1 MFFPKLRRKAK
12 WVFLLLAIV
21 FAGGFLVF
29 GVGTGVQ
36 GTSLGD
42 VFQDIFGTGSG
53 SGQPSIDDARE
64 KLAENPRDADA
75 QLELANALQA
85 VGQRDEAITALVR
98 YTELRPRD
106 IDGLQQ
112 LASLYTLRAQDA
124 QRRALT
130 IQAEAQGDLFGQQLR
145 PGGDLGE
152 ALSDNP
158 VEQAIAAQANA
169 EFAAASADVQREYGR
184 VATIYQ
190 ELTLLAPDE
199 PNLFLQL
206 GQASQLSGDVESA
219 VAAYQKF
226 LELSPDDANAPI
238 VRQQLEQLGVPQQE
252 TETSG

>member
-1 MFFPKLRRKAK
+1 MFFPKLRRRAK

-42 VFQDIFGTGSG
+42 VFQDIFGSG
-53 SGQPSIDDARE
+53 GTSGQPSIDDARE

-75 QLELANALQA
+75 QLELANAFQA
-85 VGQRDEAITALVR
+85 AGRWDEAITPLVR

-106 IDGLQQ
+106 VDGLQQ
-112 LASLYTLRAQDA
+112 LASLYTRRAQDA

-145 PGGDLGE
+145 PGGDLGQ
-152 ALSDNP
+152 ALSENP

-169 EFAAASADVQREYGR
+169 EFAAASAEVQREYGR

-190 ELTLLAPDE
+190 RLTLLAPDE

-219 VAAYQKF
+219 IAAYQKF

-252 TETSG
+252 TEPAG